1 MARNSKKGTLVIWM
15 NGERVGEWS
24 QGSSTQSLQYDPTW
38 ITQTNARPLSLSLP
52 FTPNNLP
59 LKGDTVRH
67 YFENLLPDSHAI
79 RERLATR
86 YRANSTDA
94 YDLLYAIGRECI
106 GAVQLLPEGV
116 TPQNVYKIDC
126 EALSHEEVEKVLA
139 SVTRTGPLQQRDED
153 SDFRISIAG
162 AQEKTALLWHKKQW
176 QRPLGATPTTHIFKL
191 PLGLIANVGDLSD
204 SVENEWLCAQIL
216 REYGLPIAD
225 CEMAQ
230 FGEQRVLIVK
240 RFDRQL
246 SVDKKWIIRLPQEDF
261 CQALGVS
268 PLRKYE
274 ADGGPGIEAILK
286 ILENSNARE
295 TDRNNFYSAQIL
307 FWMLAATDGHAK
319 NFSLFLGAGGTYR
332 LTPFY
337 DVFSA
342 WPYMAGKGAKLS
354 KKKVKLAMAVRSKN
368 AHYQIDEIQRRHWNE
383 MARRCG
389 LGLNAENLIKELIE
403 KTLGVIKRVSE
414 LFPKDFPEHI
424 STPVF
429 EGLLNSSNRLAAME
443 AS

>member
-94 YDLLYAIGRECI
+94 YDLLYAIGRECA

-116 TPQNVYKIDC
+116 TPENVYKIDC
-126 EALSHEEVEKVLA
+126 EALSDEDVEKVLA

-176 QRPLGATPTTHIFKL
+176 RRPLGATPTTHIFKL

-246 SVDKKWIIRLPQEDF
+246 SVDKKWITRLPQEDF

-286 ILENSNARE
+286 ILENSNARD

-332 LTPFY
+332 LTPLY
-337 DVFSA
+337 DVLSA

-368 AHYQIDEIQRRHWNE
+368 AHYQIDDIQRRHWNE

-403 KTLGVIKRVSE
+403 KTPGVIQRVTE
-414 LFPKDFPEHI
+414 ILPKDFPEHI

-429 EGLLNSSNRLAAME
+429 EGLQNAATRLAAME

>member
-1 MARNSKKGTLVIWM
+1 
-15 NGERVGEWS
+15 
-24 QGSSTQSLQYDPTW
+24 
-38 ITQTNARPLSLSLP
+38 
-52 FTPNNLP
+52 
-59 LKGDTVRH
+59 
-67 YFENLLPDSHAI
+67 
-79 RERLATR
+79 
-86 YRANSTDA
+86 
-94 YDLLYAIGRECI
+94 
-106 GAVQLLPEGV
+106 
-116 TPQNVYKIDC
+116 
-126 EALSHEEVEKVLA
+126 
-139 SVTRTGPLQQRDED
+139 
-153 SDFRISIAG
+153 
-162 AQEKTALLWHKKQW
+162 
-176 QRPLGATPTTHIFKL
+176 
-191 PLGLIANVGDLSD
+191 
-204 SVENEWLCAQIL
+204 
-216 REYGLPIAD
+216 
-225 CEMAQ
+225 MAQ

-246 SVDKKWIIRLPQEDF
+246 SVDKKWITRLPQEDF

-337 DVFSA
+337 DVLSA
-342 WPYMAGKGAKLS
+342 WPYMVGKGAKLS

-414 LFPKDFPEHI
+414 ILPKDFPEHI

-429 EGLLNSSNRLAAME
+429 EGLQNSSNRLAAME